1 MAQWKW
7 QMLAQNNLA
16 VRKSIVKLSQSLPRL
31 LCWRQSGE
39 ADEWLAIKRVSPPA
53 VAQHRP
59 SHATRVPY
67 AGSCSLAGFAVKL
80 VSPTIEQVSYAAGN
94 ELRFLL
100 EYGRDATSPCS
111 WLEDM
116 YGTMLIVGTA
126 T

>member
-1 MAQWKW
+1 MGVFLELGDW
-7 QMLAQNNLA
+7 
-16 VRKSIVKLSQSLPRL
+16 
-31 LCWRQSGE
+31 
-39 ADEWLAIKRVSPPA
+39 SPAHPA
-53 VAQHRP
+53 
-59 SHATRVPY
+59 SHSAWIH
-67 AGSCSLAGFAVKL
+67 AGFAVKL